1 MALASLESHHSE
13 VLSEPPPLLES
24 VAGRKYHCPLCLS
37 SPSLQYPVMSKSWRL
52 LRSLVWL
59 VRSGTAERMY
69 PICCIFNCQGAWG
82 NYKFIPLLISTGRAC
97 FWSMF
102 SKKFLIFFIQW
113 LKQGFLNLFPYLYAQ
128 GKPVFKV
135 WFQKKILNFF
145 IQWLKQDFL
154 NLFPYLY
161 AQGKLVFKVWFQKKF
176 SFF

>member
-1 MALASLESHHSE
+1 MEKVYKSLPPQMCISEKYFLTYSHLSIIPVAIYPRYPTTEGTYRTAMALASLESHHSE

-59 VRSGTAERMY
+59 VHSGTAERMY

-82 NYKFIPLLISTGRAC
+82 NYKFIPLLISTERAC

-102 SKKFLIFFIQW
+102 SKKFYFFHTTT
-113 LKQGFLNLFPYLYAQ
+113 KTRP
-128 GKPVFKV
+128 
-135 WFQKKILNFF
+135 
-145 IQWLKQDFL
+145 
-154 NLFPYLY
+154 
-161 AQGKLVFKVWFQKKF
+161 
-176 SFF
+176 